1 MASFP
6 LKSVSRHFNR
16 RLALSFLVIAIST
29 LNYGFDQNGYT
40 VIQAMD
46 PFINQFGDYD
56 KSSGTYV
63 LSPSWLSLFNALNY
77 IGYAFG
83 VIIGS
88 LVSNRWGRRWCMFSM
103 SGHALVCALIAITSM
118 SKGQIMAARV
128 LNYIYVGM
136 ELAVIPVYQS
146 EIVPSPVRGFAVGS
160 CQFALVFRGFTMN
173 CICRGTSTLTTNAA
187 WRIPFGIFTIVPII
201 VMSLIWFIPESPR
214 WLLTKDRVEEA
225 RHSLHLLREDSYTD
239 EEIAEE
245 FRALQFAL
253 ALEPNQG
260 KYHEIFQGTNRKR
273 TAIIVAMNFLQQAT
287 GQAFVSSYGAVF
299 VKSIGSVN
307 PFDMTIA
314 NSAVNVFMVGLNLSL
329 NDWAGR
335 RPLLLIGALW
345 QATAIFAMGG
355 LGTAKNQTM
364 AIKKATVAMLP
375 ILSAGFS
382 FAWAPLTYVVTTEV
396 TSLRLRDASQRTAS
410 VVNVITAFAVNFSLP
425 YMLYAPADLG
435 GRVGFIFGSF
445 AVLSFLFT
453 YFCVPECKGK
463 MLEEIDILFQDGVP
477 VRKFQSSRIENLGVE
492 PTKNVDEIER
502 GEAIESTRTRSNL
515 KGSME

>member
-1 MASFP
+1 MVPSP
-6 LKSVSRHFNR
+6 LAAISRHFNR
-16 RLALSFLVIAIST
+16 HLTLSFLVIAIST

-46 PFINQFGDYD
+46 PFINQFGEYD
-56 KSSGTYV
+56 QATGNYI
-63 LSPSWLSLFNALNY
+63 LSPSWLSLFNSLNY

-83 VIIGS
+83 VVFGS

-103 SGHALVCALIAITSM
+103 SGHAVVCTIIAVTSK
-118 SKGQIMAARV
+118 SKVQIMAARI

-160 CQFALVFRGFTMN
+160 YQFALVFGGFTMN
-173 CICRGTSTLTTNAA
+173 CICRSTSALATNAA
-187 WRIPFGIFTIVPII
+187 WRIPFGIFSVVPTL
-201 VMSLIWFIPESPR
+201 VMSLIWLIPESPR
-214 WLLTKDRVEEA
+214 WLLTKGRVEEA
-225 RHSLHLLREDSYTD
+225 REALYKLRSGAFSD

-253 ALEPNQG
+253 AIEPEQG
-260 KYHEIFQGTNRKR
+260 KSHEIFQGANRKR
-273 TAIIVAMNFLQQAT
+273 TAIIVIMNFLQQAT
-287 GQAFVSSYGAVF
+287 GQSFVSSYGAVF

-307 PFDMTIA
+307 PFDMTII
-314 NSAVNVFMVGLNLSL
+314 NSVVNVLMLGVNLCL

-345 QATAIFAMGG
+345 QAAAIFTMGG
-355 LGTAKNQTM
+355 LGTAANQTM

-375 ILSAGFS
+375 IFSGGFC

-396 TSLRLRDASQRTAS
+396 TTAS
-410 VVNVITAFAVNFSLP
+410 VANVVTAFAVNFSLP
-425 YMLYAPADLG
+425 YMLYAPAELG
-435 GRVGFIFGSF
+435 GRVGFIFGGV
-445 AVLSFLFT
+445 AVLSFVFT

-463 MLEEIDILFQDGVP
+463 MLEEIDIMFHDGVP
-477 VRKFQSSRIENLGVE
+477 VRKFQS
-492 PTKNVDEIER
+492 TKVAKIGLESGKNGDEI
-502 GEAIESTRTRSNL
+502 GLESANRNI
-515 KGSME
+515 